1 MIVLATK
8 FTDIYKMF
16 ISSIDSY
23 ELPTLDE
30 DDLYDYMEQLLMSG
44 ISDCITVSP
53 NRKIEE
59 YNLET
64 KEFVEDLKH
73 TEKVALA
80 RAMKLAWVSDKL
92 YSEELMRKNIGDRDY
107 KAEQGTDYLRRLSEL
122 DTKLRK
128 EIEQLLID
136 YSYTQEESAGGLW

>member
-1 MIVLATK
+1 MATN
-8 FTDIYKMF
+8 FEDIYKIF

-23 ELPTLDE
+23 ELADYNE
-30 DDLYDYMEQLLMSG
+30 EQLYRYFEQLLMSA
-44 ISDCITVSP
+44 IADCMQIQP
-53 NRKIEE
+53 NRRLEEYDIEE
-59 YNLET
+59 
-64 KEFVEDLKH
+64 KVFVEDLKH

>member
-1 MIVLATK
+1 
-8 FTDIYKMF
+8 
-16 ISSIDSY
+16 
-23 ELPTLDE
+23 
-30 DDLYDYMEQLLMSG
+30 MSA
-44 ISDCITVSP
+44 IADCMQIQP
-53 NRKIEE
+53 NRRLEE
-59 YNLET
+59 YDLEE
-64 KEFVEDLKH
+64 KVFVEDLKH

-80 RAMKLAWVSDKL
+80 RAMKLAWISDKL

>member
-1 MIVLATK
+1 MATK

-23 ELPTLDE
+23 TLADVPEDELYIYL
-30 DDLYDYMEQLLMSG
+30 EQLLMSG
-44 ISDCITVSP
+44 IADCMQIHP
-53 NRKIEE
+53 NRRLEE
-59 YNLET
+59 YDLTE
-64 KEFVEDLKH
+64 KEFLEDLKH

-136 YSYTQEESAGGLW
+136 YSYTQDESAGGLW